1 MGGKQKRKCEC
12 GEVALL
18 LTLFDRQV
26 WRGLREVSP
35 DLRLFDLRIVD
46 MDIRLFV
53 LEVLD
58 KSDRSRLASIAGV
71 CLERKAKYGD
81 PLRQRRISNSN
92 KVTLRAFT
100 L

>member
-1 MGGKQKRKCEC
+1 M
-12 GEVALL
+12 
-18 LTLFDRQV
+18 
-26 WRGLREVSP
+26 
-35 DLRLFDLRIVD
+35 FDLRIVD
-46 MDIRLFV
+46 MNVRLFV

-58 KSDRSRLASIAGV
+58 NSDRSRLASIAGV

-81 PLRQRRISNSN
+81 PLRQRHISHSK

>member
-1 MGGKQKRKCEC
+1 MGGKQKKAC
-12 GEVALL
+12 GCDCFALL
-18 LTLFDRQV
+18 LTLLDRQV

-35 DLRLFDLRIVD
+35 HLRMFDLRIVD
-46 MDIRLFV
+46 MNIRLFV

-58 KSDRSRLASIAGV
+58 NSNRSRLASIAGV
-71 CLERKAKYGD
+71 CFERKAKYGD
-81 PLRQRRISNSN
+81 PLRQRPISYSI